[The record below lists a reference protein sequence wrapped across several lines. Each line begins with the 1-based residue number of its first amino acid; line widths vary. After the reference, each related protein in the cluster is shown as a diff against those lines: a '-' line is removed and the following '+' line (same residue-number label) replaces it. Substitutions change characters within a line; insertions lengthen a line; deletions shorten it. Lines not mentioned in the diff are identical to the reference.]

1 MKLFW
6 KLMLRE
12 FRLFGSNSVAML
24 IFIGAP
30 ILYSVLIG
38 FVYKDAAVKD
48 LPIIVVDLDNT
59 PLSSKIIDALDDNQY
74 IKVVEVKHET
84 GNLRNDIVR
93 KNYAGVVT
101 IPERFEADIQQKRH
115 PEIDADINGA
125 NMLNANYLST
135 GLQTVLASM
144 NAGIEIET
152 LKKKGMPTA
161 IANEQFESFKI
172 NLTRFFNPASN
183 YLLFLWPGM
192 LGTIMQQVFLL
203 VLALSFAK
211 EFEDKTF
218 SHLLKYTKNSW
229 FLVLVKSIPYLILG
243 IALWVPLIC
252 IFFSLFHVDMV
263 SSIGVFFL
271 ISLIFIMSLTFMGI
285 ATSILFR
292 TQLKATEVLMIIAVP
307 SFIISGQT
315 WPLMQ
320 MPKLVQWISNML
332 PLTHFLEAFR
342 RLLLENGTLA
352 DIAHEVYWLVG
363 LTFGFLILAIISLKY
378 RIQSHTFVIPKIKK
392 VKDDI

>member
-6 KLMLRE
+6 RLIARE

-38 FVYKDAAVKD
+38 YVYKDAAVKD

-59 PLSSKIIDALDDNQY
+59 PLSNKVIDALDDNQY
-74 IKVVEVKHET
+74 IKVVEKRYGT
-84 GNLRNDIVR
+84 SNLRNDIVR
-93 KNYAGVVT
+93 NNYIGVVT
-101 IPERFEADIQQKRH
+101 IPERFAADIQQKRH

-125 NMLNANYLST
+125 NMLTANYLST
-135 GLQTVLASM
+135 GIQTVLASL

-152 LKKKGMPTA
+152 LKKKGMPAA
-161 IANEQFESFKI
+161 IATEQFESFKI
-172 NLTRFFNPASN
+172 NITRFFNPASN

-211 EFEDKTF
+211 EFEEKTF
-218 SHLLKYTKNSW
+218 SHLLKYTKSTW
-229 FLVLVKSIPYLILG
+229 FLVFTKSIPYLVIG

-252 IFFSLFHVDMV
+252 IFFGLFHVDMV
-263 SSIGVFFL
+263 ASIGTFFF
-271 ISLIFIMSLTFMGI
+271 ISVIFIMSLTFMGI
-285 ATSILFR
+285 ATSILFK
-292 TQLKATEVLMIIAVP
+292 TQLKATEVLMIVAVP

-315 WPLMQ
+315 WPLTQ
-320 MPKLVQWISNML
+320 MPVAVQWLSNML

-342 RLLLENGTLA
+342 RLLLEHGTMA
-352 DIAHEVYWLVG
+352 DIMHEVYWLIS
-363 LTFGFLILAIISLKY
+363 LTLGFLILALVSLKY
-378 RIQSHTFVIPKIKK
+378 RIQSHTFVVHRLR
-392 VKDDI
+392 VKDNL

>member
-1 MKLFW
+1 
-6 KLMLRE
+6 
-12 FRLFGSNSVAML
+12 
-24 IFIGAP
+24 
-30 ILYSVLIG
+30 
-38 FVYKDAAVKD
+38 
-48 LPIIVVDLDNT
+48 
-59 PLSSKIIDALDDNQY
+59 
-74 IKVVEVKHET
+74 
-84 GNLRNDIVR
+84 
-93 KNYAGVVT
+93 
-101 IPERFEADIQQKRH
+101 
-115 PEIDADINGA
+115 
-125 NMLNANYLST
+125 
-135 GLQTVLASM
+135 M

-332 PLTHFLEAFR
+332 PLTHFLVITGKW
-342 RLLLENGTLA
+342 N
-352 DIAHEVYWLVG
+352 
-363 LTFGFLILAIISLKY
+363 FGRYCS
-378 RIQSHTFVIPKIKK
+378 
-392 VKDDI
+392 

>member
-6 KLMLRE
+6 KLIARE

-59 PLSSKIIDALDDNQY
+59 PLSNKIIDALDDNQY
-74 IKVVEVKHET
+74 IKVIDKKYGT
-84 GNLRNDIVR
+84 SNLRNDIVR
-93 KNYAGVVT
+93 NNYAGVVT

-135 GLQTVLASM
+135 GIQTVLASL

-152 LKKKGMPTA
+152 LKKKGMPQA
-161 IANEQFESFKI
+161 IANEQYESFKI
-172 NLTRFFNPASN
+172 NITRFFNPASN

-211 EFEDKTF
+211 EFEEKTF
-218 SHLLKYTKNSW
+218 SHLLKYTKSSW
-229 FLVLVKSIPYLILG
+229 FLVFTKSIPYLIIG
-243 IALWVPLIC
+243 ILLWVPLIC
-252 IFFSLFHVDMV
+252 IFFALFHVEMV
-263 SSIGVFFL
+263 ASVGTFFF
-271 ISLIFIMSLTFMGI
+271 ISVIFIMSLTFMGI
-285 ATSILFR
+285 ATSILFK
-292 TQLKATEVLMIIAVP
+292 TQLKATEVLMIVAVP

-315 WPLMQ
+315 WPLTQ
-320 MPKLVQWISNML
+320 MPVAVQWLSNML

-342 RLLLENGTLA
+342 RLLLEHGTMA
-352 DIAHEVYWLVG
+352 DIMHEVYWLIS
-363 LTFGFLILAIISLKY
+363 LTLGFLILALVSLKY
-378 RIQSHTFVIPKIKK
+378 RIQSHTFVVHRLRIK
-392 VKDDI
+392 DNI